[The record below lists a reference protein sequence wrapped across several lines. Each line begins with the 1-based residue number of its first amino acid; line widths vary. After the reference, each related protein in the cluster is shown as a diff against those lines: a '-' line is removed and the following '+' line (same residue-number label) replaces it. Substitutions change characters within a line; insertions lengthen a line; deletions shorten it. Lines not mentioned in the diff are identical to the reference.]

1 MRRSEEATARRA
13 KMIEHLDAARGRCPL
28 SGAKRTLRQV
38 SAMSA
43 YDRYCCKKN
52 FRILT
57 RNIDSKN
64 RPAAQH

>member
-1 MRRSEEATARRA
+1 MPSVANLPAAVFDVRYAPNSDQILQRSE
-13 KMIEHLDAARGRCPL
+13 M
-28 SGAKRTLRQV
+28 TLC
-38 SAMSA
+38 A
-43 YDRYCCKKN
+43 RYCCKKN